1 MAKPRNHK
9 TQHAKAREISAEVLK
24 ADTRGEA
31 EQEAFDR
38 WLLDLTE
45 EDMRQLGRNMKA
57 YMEGKPFPV
66 K

>member
-1 MAKPRNHK
+1 MAKPRTHK
-9 TQHAKAREISAEVLK
+9 AQQARAKDIAAEVLK
-24 ADTRGEA
+24 GDTRGEA